1 MSDEEIDAL
10 KHRAMDAFKAH
21 LLYSSATE
29 QVRANVIV
37 DLVQA
42 LTELQLEATTADRWL
57 TAACD
62 RADASEAKLAT
73 CEKYRDAYAERDRI
87 GTQAVRD
94 LEAKLAKAH
103 EKEIAVWSENYAALE
118 RKLEA
123 ARADTKKAVEAL
135 EVIRDRQYYLMGAGI
150 TAQVIARATL
160 AEIEEA
166 KG

>member
-10 KHRAMDAFKAH
+10 KHRAMGAFKTH

-62 RADASEAKLAT
+62 RADAAEAKLAT
-73 CEKYRDAYAERDRI
+73 CEKYRDAYVEMDRI

-94 LEAKLAKAH
+94 LNAKLAKA
-103 EKEIAVWSENYAALE
+103 
-118 RKLEA
+118 
-123 ARADTKKAVEAL
+123 VEAL
-135 EVIRDRQYYLMGAGI
+135 REALYFLRPTESDMEKKAGI
-150 TAQVIARATL
+150 YRIVTAL
-160 AEIEEA
+160 AEIEGTDA
-166 KG
+166 P